1 MGKSLKLGKCWLK
14 SSFKI
19 ECWDQKC
26 SINMFVTW
34 TFPIL
39 FLVLKPMVLNAN
51 QWTAINKLTKVT
63 FIKLLQ
69 QCIGYTLS
77 SWHPKHK
84 TTYIIM

>member
-34 TFPIL
+34 TFPYTVFGSKADGI
-39 FLVLKPMVLNAN
+39 KRQSMNWYK
-51 QWTAINKLTKVT
+51 QINKDHVYKTVTTMYRLYIVFLTSKA
-63 FIKLLQ
+63 
-69 QCIGYTLS
+69 
-77 SWHPKHK
+77 
-84 TTYIIM
+84 